1 MYDIGRPTEHHPM
14 REHALLHVLCTNSRV
29 NMSSH
34 NTSGVVPAGLWLF
47 SRKPV
52 DPEKTTLMRDQA
64 KKLGYDLSVLKK
76 VEQQGCTYPS
86 TTGGSNG
93 GSSGSSGGGQGEK
106 GGSSQSG

>member
-1 MYDIGRPTEHHPM
+1 MF
-14 REHALLHVLCTNSRV
+14 
-29 NMSSH
+29 SH
-34 NTSGVVPAGLWLF
+34 NTSGNVPAGLWLF

-52 DPEKTTLMRDQA
+52 DPEKTTLMREQA

-86 TTGGSNG
+86 TNGGSSGGSNG
-93 GSSGSSGGGQGEK
+93 GSSGGGQGEK